1 MNSSRGFGELGST
14 KRDKNHKKA
23 AIDQDS
29 GDLSSDDQMKEG
41 DIITCPNCQKEMPV
55 NEAAAHTVQCYRNST
70 KCKVCSEVIHKDKKT
85 DHLSHWRNNGNLMD
99 AIKNDHEEQVSLHFD
114 HGMDCNMQF
123 QSKTAQE
130 PKAKGLRPVPDA
142 KNQNRED
149 WTPMHY
155 AAENGCLNVI
165 LILVSRGA
173 GIDPTDTF
181 ERTPLMIAI
190 ENNKSAVARSL
201 IELGADIELTD
212 QYGKT
217 PLMYSCKVAS
227 KEIVELLIKCKAD
240 IKVVN
245 KVGDSAVT
253 MAQKSGNSDIMM
265 LLVKSG
271 ASIRPS
277 SR

>member
-1 MNSSRGFGELGST
+1 MCG
-14 KRDKNHKKA
+14 
-23 AIDQDS
+23 
-29 GDLSSDDQMKEG
+29 
-41 DIITCPNCQKEMPV
+41 
-55 NEAAAHTVQCYRNST
+55 
-70 KCKVCSEVIHKDKKT
+70 EVILKEKKKE
-85 DHLSHWRNNGNLMD
+85 HLGHWRNNTNLID
-99 AIKNDHEEQVSLHFD
+99 ACKSDHEEQVSLHFD

-123 QSKTAQE
+123 DTKSLSE
-130 PKAKGLRPVPDA
+130 PKSKGLRPVPDA

-212 QYGKT
+212 IYGKT

-240 IKVVN
+240 IRVVN
-245 KVGDSAVT
+245 KVLSV
-253 MAQKSGNSDIMM
+253 
-265 LLVKSG
+265 LH
-271 ASIRPS
+271 
-277 SR
+277 

>member
-1 MNSSRGFGELGST
+1 M
-14 KRDKNHKKA
+14 
-23 AIDQDS
+23 
-29 GDLSSDDQMKEG
+29 SSDEQIKEG
-41 DIITCPNCQKEMPV
+41 DIITCPNCMKEMPV
-55 NEAAAHTVQCYRNST
+55 NESAAHTVQCYRNST
-70 KCKVCSEVIHKDKKT
+70 KCKVCGEVILKEKKKE
-85 DHLSHWRNNGNLMD
+85 HLSHWRNNANLME
-99 AIKNDHEEQVSLHFD
+99 AIKSDHDECVSLHFD

-123 QSKTAQE
+123 VSKTE
-130 PKAKGLRPVPDA
+130 SKSKGVRPVPDA
-142 KNQNRED
+142 NNQNRED

-165 LILVSRGA
+165 LTLVSRGA

-212 QYGKT
+212 IYGKT
-217 PLMYSCKVAS
+217 PLMYACKVAS

-240 IKVVN
+240 IRVVN

-253 MAQKSGNSDIMM
+253 MA
-265 LLVKSG
+265 
-271 ASIRPS
+271 
-277 SR
+277 

>member
-1 MNSSRGFGELGST
+1 MILKE
-14 KRDKNHKKA
+14 KK
-23 AIDQDS
+23 
-29 GDLSSDDQMKEG
+29 KE
-41 DIITCPNCQKEMPV
+41 
-55 NEAAAHTVQCYRNST
+55 
-70 KCKVCSEVIHKDKKT
+70 
-85 DHLSHWRNNGNLMD
+85 HLSHWRNNGNLLE

-123 QSKTAQE
+123 KGASE
-130 PKAKGLRPVPDA
+130 GAKGTRAVPDA
-142 KNQNRED
+142 NNQNRED

-155 AAENGCLNVI
+155 ACENGCLSTI
-165 LILVSRGA
+165 LTLVSRGA

-201 IELGADIELTD
+201 IEFGADIEMKD
-212 QYGKT
+212 IYGKT

-240 IKVVN
+240 IRVVN

-253 MAQKSGNSDIMM
+253 MA
-265 LLVKSG
+265 
-271 ASIRPS
+271 
-277 SR
+277 